1 MIWKAE
7 RKKYTERDVVVN
19 GGQLRHTA
27 GQLGITMTDMMTN
40 MCSIASEQEQ
50 GHEAGAGIISEFQRT

>member
-27 GQLGITMTDMMTN
+27 GQLGITINDDDERVQYSMAELASGFDTN
-40 MCSIASEQEQ
+40 L
-50 GHEAGAGIISEFQRT
+50 